1 MRDDRY
7 APSDDPNFDNIQRL
21 EESFAGIMSKLG
33 ASPDVT
39 IMFLLDVVN
48 RLSGSESD
56 LVYKSEIVHDS
67 LKAQDILIMKKLNAL
82 KSIRSI
88 WEEKFNDVVSKA
100 MENSDALKND
110 MGESV
115 FSEKKLIS
123 HTGKTIDVT

>member
-7 APSDDPNFDNIQRL
+7 APSDDPNFDITQRL

-48 RLSGSESD
+48 RLSASESD

-67 LKAQDILIMKKLNAL
+67 LKAQDILIMKKLNDL

-88 WEEKFNDVVSKA
+88 WEEKFNDAVSKA
-100 MENSDALKND
+100 MENSDALKSD

-115 FSEKKLIS
+115 FSEKKLDS